1 MSSAG
6 ALQEEVIRH
15 LQIRGADSELVRT
28 IYVQELNRVKYMMRA
43 YLRCRL
49 LKIEKFVMHVL
60 DNEEEQEKLS
70 PQELHH
76 AQVGHDMHLPSGRIP
91 GIRKTEGEV
100 LQRFILKLSGRED
113 LRLAPGLF
121 ISRHRDV

>member
-1 MSSAG
+1 MSD

-15 LQIRGADSELVRT
+15 LQIQGADSELVRT

-49 LKIEKFVMHVL
+49 LKVEKYVMHVL
-60 DNEEEQEKLS
+60 DNEEEQDKLS

-76 AQVGHDMHLPSGRIP
+76 AQVGRALHSPDIRGNLFSTRMGRKVWQNLIFVA
-91 GIRKTEGEV
+91 RV
-100 LQRFILKLSGRED
+100 
-113 LRLAPGLF
+113 
-121 ISRHRDV
+121 